1 MPAHNLARPG
11 QFSLAPILGAQAPT
25 IDLHIPA
32 YDASTRNFLQALGD
46 FNSRA
51 VAEINQR
58 REAHTTETN
67 RLAERAQNM
76 EKETNQ
82 CKIKEIE
89 LIGGSC
95 RVRSLYFCAG
105 LLSVVFVV
113 ASLCLQCSNANA
125 KRPRRQS
132 LLLLRFG
139 ARLQPSA
146 RQSRLS
152 MQTLSSTAHASRTSV
167 KVCSSSLRL

>member
-95 RVRSLYFCAG
+95 RVSGLILLCWFVECCFC
-105 LLSVVFVV
+105 
-113 ASLCLQCSNANA
+113 
-125 KRPRRQS
+125 
-132 LLLLRFG
+132 
-139 ARLQPSA
+139 
-146 RQSRLS
+146 
-152 MQTLSSTAHASRTSV
+152 
-167 KVCSSSLRL
+167 